1 MITGYNLKIKG
12 GVMDKRQIFEQFMT
26 QELNADLEKDSE
38 GNYINLFVANTWNG
52 FIFGWNAAIENKGE

>member
-1 MITGYNLKIKG
+1 
-12 GVMDKRQIFEQFMT
+12 MDKRQIFEQFMT